1 MKTIIKWL
9 TPIISI
15 GVAVFILF
23 FLISINSSP
32 KNNNIEPISLADEIV
47 KKQSKPVWLDSFSKN
62 SVKSYSY
69 PINEVYL
76 EIDLDE
82 KITNTIRYELSAS
95 LLDQYQLFC
104 LKEELKRHKLR
115 YNLKKSNNRVELFI
129 YSQNKKSLNSLVEAL
144 KDYKIFAKIKRYK
157 DKK

>member
-1 MKTIIKWL
+1 MKTVIKWL
-9 TPIISI
+9 TPIITI

-32 KNNNIEPISLADEIV
+32 EFHKSENLSLSDKKV
-47 KKQSKPVWLDSFSKN
+47 KKESKVLWLDSFSKN

-69 PINEVYL
+69 PVTEVYL

-82 KITNTIRYELSAS
+82 KINNTITYELSAS

-115 YNLKKSNNRVELFI
+115 YNLKKYNDRVELFI
-129 YSQNKKSLNSLVEAL
+129 YSQNRKSLNSLVKVL
-144 KDYKIFAKIKRYK
+144 KDYKIFAKIKMI
-157 DKK
+157 

>member
-32 KNNNIEPISLADEIV
+32 AFIQSDDIPLSDEIV
-47 KKQSKPVWLDSFSKN
+47 KKESKELWLNSFSKN
-62 SVKSYSY
+62 NTKSYSY
-69 PINEVYL
+69 PVTEVYL

-82 KITNTIRYELSAS
+82 KINNTITYELSAS

-115 YNLKKSNNRVELFI
+115 YNLKKYNDRVELFI
-129 YSQNKKSLNSLVEAL
+129 YSQNRKSLNSLVEAL

-157 DKK
+157 DRK